1 MTGRLILAIISTI
14 LEECAIVANVLWAL
28 PRINIHIPLWGMILI
43 MVAWASYSIFTFRM
57 GTRALKR
64 EQPIGMPNM
73 IGTRGKVVTPLA
85 PEGLVRI
92 RSELW
97 VAKAEDGE
105 IESGT
110 EVTVIDQ
117 ERLKVV
123 VRQSDSAF
131 SQEDAV

>member
-1 MTGRLILAIISTI
+1 MTGRLVLAIISTI
-14 LEECAIVANVLWAL
+14 LEEFAIVAIVIWAL

-64 EQPIGMPNM
+64 EQPIGLPNM
-73 IGTRGKVVTPLA
+73 IGTRGTVVTPLA

-105 IESGT
+105 IEKGA
-110 EVTVIDQ
+110 EVTVIGQ

-123 VRQSDSAF
+123 VRQNDTAGSR
-131 SQEDAV
+131 ENTG

>member
-1 MTGRLILAIISTI
+1 MTGRLVLAIISTI
-14 LEECAIVANVLWAL
+14 LEEGAIVAIVLWAL

-64 EQPIGMPNM
+64 EQPIGLPNM
-73 IGTRGKVVTPLA
+73 IGTRGTVVTPLA

-105 IESGT
+105 IESGA
-110 EVTVIDQ
+110 EVTVIHQ

-123 VRQSDSAF
+123 VRQSDSAH
-131 SQEDAV
+131 SRENTG